1 MPTLL
6 HKIKDYHQAVGL
18 TGLVSLLFCRLFHLP
33 FHPENYDMMY
43 FIKHHHLSNGIK
55 DDLRDWRSF
64 LDLKETYTPF
74 IKSLPHYEL
83 KSKEKSKIIWW
94 CWLQGEDKAPKLCQ
108 TCLNSLRRQF
118 PDYHIVVV
126 TEDNI
131 SKYVNFP
138 DYIIEKLHKGIISRT
153 HFSDILRTCLLVE
166 HGGVWIDSTVLCT
179 GYNEPV
185 LDYPLFVFQDW
196 KFDRQ
201 QASVCSNWFLSSWRE
216 EPILELMRDLLFEY
230 WKRNDRLTNYFV
242 YHQLFHLATEFYP
255 EEWKAVPRFSN
266 IPPHLL
272 QFELFDNYSETRF
285 EQIKRG
291 ADFHK
296 LTYKHPLMQAGG
308 KEGSFYN
315 HLFLDD

>member
-153 HFSDILRTCLLVE
+153 
-166 HGGVWIDSTVLCT
+166 VLCT

-308 KEGSFYN
+308 KDGSFYN